1 MERVES
7 LNQIIEL
14 FDFENKKF
22 EFEVGDENPTKLLR
36 RQTKNVPN
44 LPGLYFVFSEKQSND
59 NLKSHLY
66 FSLEGFDV
74 ELLYFGKAGGV
85 TSNGKVLRQNLFGRI
100 NNVVNGDI
108 PRAKYW
114 NAEMIAN
121 NESKFIVYYVL
132 HENPSSIE
140 KVIYNYLDFK
150 SLTYPR
156 LNKKLGRRGTK

>member
-14 FDFENKKF
+14 FDFENRKF

-44 LPGLYFVFSEKQSND
+44 LPGLYFVFSEKKSHD
-59 NLKSHLY
+59 SIKSHLY
-66 FSLEGFDV
+66 FSLEGIDV

-85 TSNGKVLRQNLFGRI
+85 TSNGKVLKQNLFGRI

-114 NAEMIAN
+114 NAEMIEN
-121 NESKFIVYYVL
+121 NESKFFVYYFITDI
-132 HENPSSIE
+132 PFDTE
-140 KVIYNYLDFK
+140 KEIYRFFDN
-150 SLTYPR
+150 SNLTYPR
-156 LNKKLGRRGTK
+156 MNKKLGRKSNY